1 MSLTQEYVIAALSPS
16 TLIAKT
22 IYPLKYRQVSL
33 EQLVSDYHKSNFQ
46 PSVFTTGVTFCFR
59 IHSLLL
65 Q

>member
-33 EQLVSDYHKSNFQ
+33 EQLVSDCHKSNFK
-46 PSVFTTGVTFCFR
+46 PSIFTTGVTFCFR
-59 IHSLLL
+59 VHSILL